1 MVDTA
6 CVDVII
12 SNVDRETNGVRTM
25 QQVLV
30 RRGTYRNMPI
40 TDTVFTLV
48 QGYKE
53 GAKSNYITVDGAEHA
68 GLPDSKV
75 RIKVDGMEHFEVITG
90 EGNVVE
96 KATTKKETDAEIIER
111 LRERFQILEDMSYA
125 ACDGVVRGMVVTGPP
140 GVGKSYGVEK
150 VIREAE
156 LMNKMGG
163 GTIGTGRKYGM
174 EKGAA
179 SPIGLYKLLYEYSGT
194 GSVLVLDD
202 CDSVLWDETSLNL
215 LKAALD
221 SSPKRTLSWRSE
233 SRVLRNEGIP
243 DQFEFRGSIVFIT
256 NLKFDKVRGKIKDH
270 LDAIMSRCHYL
281 DLTLD
286 TMRDKFLRCKQIV
299 NDGMLYEYSF
309 GQTEQDELLD
319 YIFENR
325 DKLREMSLRMV
336 LKIADLKKMNG
347 DKWKRY
353 VEMTCMKR
361 S

>member
-1 MVDTA
+1 
-6 CVDVII
+6 
-12 SNVDRETNGVRTM
+12 M
-25 QQVLV
+25 QQVLI
-30 RRGTYRNMPI
+30 RNGSYRNFEI
-40 TDTVFTLV
+40 KDTVFELIKGLT
-48 QGYKE
+48 E
-53 GAKSNYITVDGAEHA
+53 GKTGNFVTVDGSGHA
-68 GLPDSKV
+68 GLPNGKV
-75 RIKVDGMEHFEVITG
+75 RVKVKS
-90 EGNVVE
+90 NVDYELIGGDETVTE
-96 KATTKKETDAEIIER
+96 KTQVTQTDEEIIER
-111 LRERFQILEDMSYA
+111 LRERFAILDDMAYA
-125 ACDGVVRGMVVTGPP
+125 SCDGVVRGMVVTGPP
-140 GVGKSYGVEK
+140 GVGKSYGVER

-156 LMNKMGG
+156 MMNKMGG
-163 GTIGTGRKYGM
+163 GSGNTGRKYGM

-179 SPIGLYKLLYEYSGT
+179 SAIGLYKLLFEYSNA

-221 SSPKRTLSWRSE
+221 SSPKRFLSWRSE

-243 DQFEFRGSIVFIT
+243 DRFEFKGSIIFIT

-299 NDGMLYEYSF
+299 QDGMLDEYGF
-309 GQTEQDELLD
+309 TKEEQDDLLD

-325 DKLREMSLRMV
+325 NKLREMSLRMV

-347 DKWKRY
+347 NKWKRY
-353 VEMTCMKR
+353 VEMTCMR
-361 S
+361 R